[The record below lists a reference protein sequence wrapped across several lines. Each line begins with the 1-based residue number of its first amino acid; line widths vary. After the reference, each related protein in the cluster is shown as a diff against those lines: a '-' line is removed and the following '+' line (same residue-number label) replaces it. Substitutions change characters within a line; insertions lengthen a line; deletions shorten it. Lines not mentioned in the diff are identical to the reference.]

1 MSSMARPRTV
11 ETSTFVLVLGTLLAG
26 RGGIEAVAPFQSRHV
41 QHTRRGG
48 AGWAHRRGGAAAE
61 AAAAAAAVAAE
72 LAPCAKKEATTTTT
86 TAPWRGGVQ
95 QSLGVKIAAALRGG
109 RSMRQTAGDEDEES
123 QEDEDEVEDEEMVT
137 GGEEDEEQEAEEVEP
152 VLYDEKAVEWMMQ
165 QLCMYQTRTALI
177 SNPLAEKGYKLREI
191 VPSPR
196 GLLCAVSTEERR
208 MDCRMYVEAE
218 VGKKAMSRL
227 CPQVVAPC
235 KCKGTQKWISFS
247 ALNSERRKEATKW
260 KNCPTCQGPIDYA
273 LYEAYGGGAGKA
285 VSAILNNSRATRVA
299 IGALAT
305 MVLWLLSPLL
315 HVLIVRVL
323 TSGVL
328 WKNYHRL
335 TFIVN
340 LPLPLQIMGIRFLM
354 TWTNDQLLLVES
366 MVRQSL
372 TDIESRILESR
383 LPVTVEVREDGHEV
397 AVPYRKP

>member
-1 MSSMARPRTV
+1 
-11 ETSTFVLVLGTLLAG
+11 
-26 RGGIEAVAPFQSRHV
+26 
-41 QHTRRGG
+41 
-48 AGWAHRRGGAAAE
+48 
-61 AAAAAAAVAAE
+61 
-72 LAPCAKKEATTTTT
+72 
-86 TAPWRGGVQ
+86 
-95 QSLGVKIAAALRGG
+95 
-109 RSMRQTAGDEDEES
+109 MRQTAGEKDEES
-123 QEDEDEVEDEEMVT
+123 QEEEDEDEETMT
-137 GGEEDEEQEAEEVEP
+137 GGEEDEEQEEEEVEP
-152 VLYDEKAVEWMMQ
+152 VLYDEKAVEWMMH

-218 VGKKAMSRL
+218 VGKK
-227 CPQVVAPC
+227 VVAPC

-247 ALNSERRKEATKW
+247 ALNSERRKEAAKW

-299 IGALAT
+299 IGVLAT

-383 LPVTVEVREDGHEV
+383 LPVTVEVREDGDEI

>member
-1 MSSMARPRTV
+1 MSSMARPRPV

-41 QHTRRGG
+41 QHTRRGA

-61 AAAAAAAVAAE
+61 AAAAAVAAE
-72 LAPCAKKEATTTTT
+72 LAPCEKKEAMTTTTT
-86 TAPWRGGVQ
+86 TPLRGGVQ
-95 QSLGVKIAAALRGG
+95 QSLGVKITAALRGG
-109 RSMRQTAGDEDEES
+109 RSMRQTAREEDEES
-123 QEDEDEVEDEEMVT
+123 EEEEEEDEEMMI
-137 GGEEDEEQEAEEVEP
+137 GGEDDEEQEAEEVEP

-177 SNPLAEKGYKLREI
+177 SNPLADKGYKLREI

-218 VGKKAMSRL
+218 VGKKASICEFL
-227 CPQVVAPC
+227 PVVAPC

-273 LYEAYGGGAGKA
+273 LYEAYGGGAGKT

-299 IGALAT
+299 IGVLAT

-383 LPVTVEVREDGHEV
+383 LPVTVEVREDGDEV

>member
-1 MSSMARPRTV
+1 
-11 ETSTFVLVLGTLLAG
+11 
-26 RGGIEAVAPFQSRHV
+26 
-41 QHTRRGG
+41 
-48 AGWAHRRGGAAAE
+48 
-61 AAAAAAAVAAE
+61 
-72 LAPCAKKEATTTTT
+72 
-86 TAPWRGGVQ
+86 
-95 QSLGVKIAAALRGG
+95 
-109 RSMRQTAGDEDEES
+109 MRQQREEDKESQEEEDEDEE
-123 QEDEDEVEDEEMVT
+123 EDEGVMI
-137 GGEEDEEQEAEEVEP
+137 GGEDQEQEEEEVEP

-177 SNPLAEKGYKLREI
+177 SNPLADKGYKLREI

-218 VGKKAMSRL
+218 VGKK
-227 CPQVVAPC
+227 VVAPC

-260 KNCPTCQGPIDYA
+260 KNCPTCQGPIDYT

-285 VSAILNNSRATRVA
+285 VSAVLNNARATRIA
-299 IGALAT
+299 IGVLAT
-305 MVLWLLSPLL
+305 MVLWLFSPLL

-335 TFIVN
+335 SFIVN

-383 LPVTVEVREDGHEV
+383 LPVTVEVREDGDEV